1 MLLNAQKQGYR
12 LRFTRLFTGLFLVLL
27 LVSQTPV
34 YAWDLHLGVHH
45 LMPKLWTGE
54 QQYEGSDDRKLL
66 FKPVINKTITGQSV
80 SVGLFFDSFLI
91 QIEQARY
98 RYVTSIPAE
107 NEAVTIDTQ
116 ADSEVTEQRLGVSY
130 HLERELAGVHIGIG
144 ITREKEK
151 ISTSQNEWL
160 FEADVPFFRFGIDLI
175 LTPWR
180 IRVEQMHYG
189 FGEHSAKVSSA
200 GILFYL

>member
-1 MLLNAQKQGYR
+1 MNLNVQKQGHR
-12 LRFTRLFTGLFLVLL
+12 SRFIRLFTGLFLVLL

-54 QQYEGSDDRKLL
+54 QQYEGANSDKLL

-80 SVGLFFDSFLI
+80 SVGLFFDSILI
-91 QIEQARY
+91 QLEQTRY
-98 RYVTSIPAE
+98 LYETCIPAE
-107 NEAVTIDTQ
+107 NEAVTTDTQ
-116 ADSEVTEQRLGVSY
+116 ADSEITEQRLGISY
-130 HLERELAGVHIGIG
+130 HLERELAGVHVGVG

-151 ISTSQNEWL
+151 IYTSQDEWL
-160 FEADVPFFRFGIDLI
+160 FEADVPFFKFGIDLI
-175 LTPWR
+175 LAPWR
-180 IRVEQMHYG
+180 IRVEQVHYG

-200 GILFYL
+200 GILLYL